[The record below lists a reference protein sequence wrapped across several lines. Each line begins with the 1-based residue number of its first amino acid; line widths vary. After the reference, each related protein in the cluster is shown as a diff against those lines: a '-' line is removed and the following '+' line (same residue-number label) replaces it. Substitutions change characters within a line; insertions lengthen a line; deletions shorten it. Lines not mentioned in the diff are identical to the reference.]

1 MIGCAKIWWRLV
13 SHGEFTVIKYPI
25 SLVALLL
32 CGGALADPQVPE
44 KLLGV
49 WTTDDSTLKGE
60 MLTSGRAIYIDI
72 DGVGDM
78 LTINGKVK
86 TNTRIVV
93 TTYSEKD
100 HRLEVDLTDQGQVQ
114 GHLTLNYDET
124 QTAIVPAD
132 DPESLYH
139 RRKLQMSP
147 DTRQALGL
155 EPAPL
160 SVPPIRR
167 R

>member
-1 MIGCAKIWWRLV
+1 MR
-13 SHGEFTVIKYPI
+13 YPI
-25 SLVALLL
+25 LLAVLLL
-32 CGGALADPQVPE
+32 CTSALADPQVPE

-49 WTTDDSTLKGE
+49 WTTDDSILKGE
-60 MLTSGRAIYIDI
+60 ILTSGRAIYIDI

-78 LTINGKVK
+78 LSINGKEK
-86 TNTRIVV
+86 ANTRIVV

-124 QTAIVPAD
+124 QTAIVAAD
-132 DPESLYH
+132 DPESLYR

-147 DTRQALGL
+147 GTRQALGL
-155 EPAPL
+155 EPAPN
-160 SVPPIRR
+160 SVPPIPRH
-167 R
+167 

>member
-1 MIGCAKIWWRLV
+1 M
-13 SHGEFTVIKYPI
+13 KYPI
-25 SLVALLL
+25 WLATYLL
-32 CGGALADPQVPE
+32 CANALADPQVPE

-49 WTTDDSTLKGE
+49 WSTDDSILKGE
-60 MLTSGRAIYIDI
+60 ILASGRAIYIDT

-78 LTINGKVK
+78 VTINGKEK

-100 HRLEVDLTDQGQVQ
+100 HRLEVDLTDQGQVK

-124 QTAIVPAD
+124 QTAIVAAD
-132 DPESLYH
+132 DPQSLYR

-147 DTRQALGL
+147 ATRQALGL
-155 EPAPL
+155 EPAPM
-160 SVPPIRR
+160 SVPPNPRH
-167 R
+167 

>member
-1 MIGCAKIWWRLV
+1 MVGCATSWKRGVECTSIR
-13 SHGEFTVIKYPI
+13 HPI
-25 SLVALLL
+25 SLAALLL
-32 CGGALADPQVPE
+32 CTGAFADPRVPE

-49 WTTDDSTLKGE
+49 WTTDDSILTGE
-60 MLTSGRAIYIDI
+60 ILTSGRAIYIDT

-78 LTINGKVK
+78 IRINGKEKVS
-86 TNTRIVV
+86 TRIVV

-132 DPESLYH
+132 DPESLYR

-147 DTRQALGL
+147 GTRQALGL
-155 EPAPL
+155 EPAPM
-160 SVPPIRR
+160 SVPPIPLH
-167 R
+167 